1 MTKTTLIQKII
12 LYNSPSAWAT
22 SIDRI
27 SQGRSVSFP
36 GWIIDYK
43 IPNPGEDYQNAKFAC
58 EHYFMDYIPYTG
70 KFGLFKQE
78 QKFYRRSATAWGNPK
93 CVVKDF
99 AWVEGSQ
106 QQQLE
111 QALYVT
117 FRYKRSFQAFRKK
130 YGAGTQEDAYKF
142 WISHNGT
149 HRFNNNFDTSVVQSI
164 QDRIR
169 AAGFPVA

>member
-1 MTKTTLIQKII
+1 MTTTTLIQKII
-12 LYNSPSAWAT
+12 LYNSPTVWA
-22 SIDRI
+22 SGIA
-27 SQGRSVSFP
+27 QVSGGSHFSLP
-36 GWIIDYK
+36 GWMIDYV
-43 IPNPGEDYQNAKFAC
+43 IPTSNTQGVKPSC
-58 EHYFMDYIPYTG
+58 EAYFMDYLPETG

-78 QKFYRRSATAWGNPK
+78 QKTIRRNTTAWGNPK

-99 AWVEGSQ
+99 TWVEGSQ

-117 FRYKRSFQAFRKK
+117 FRYKRSFQDFRKK

-142 WISHNGT
+142 WLSHNGT
-149 HRFNNNFDTSVVQSI
+149 HRFNNNFNTSVVKSL

>member
-1 MTKTTLIQKII
+1 MQQLGVTL
-12 LYNSPSAWAT
+12 
-22 SIDRI
+22 
-27 SQGRSVSFP
+27 SV
-36 GWIIDYK
+36 
-43 IPNPGEDYQNAKFAC
+43 
-58 EHYFMDYIPYTG
+58 
-70 KFGLFKQE
+70 
-78 QKFYRRSATAWGNPK
+78 

>member
-1 MTKTTLIQKII
+1 MTTTLIQKII
-12 LYNSPSAWAT
+12 LYNSPTAWA
-22 SIDRI
+22 SGVA
-27 SQGRSVSFP
+27 QVSGGARFSLP
-36 GWIIDYK
+36 GWMIDYK

-58 EHYFMDYIPYTG
+58 EHYFMDYLPETG

-78 QKFYRRSATAWGNPK
+78 QKFYRRSASAWGNPK
-93 CVVKDF
+93 CVVQDF
-99 AWVEGSQ
+99 VWVEGSQ

-117 FRYKRSFQAFRKK
+117 FRYKRSFQDFRKK

-142 WISHNGT
+142 WLSHNGT
-149 HRFNNNFDTSVVQSI
+149 YRFNNNFDTSVVKSI

>member
-1 MTKTTLIQKII
+1 MTTTLIQKIV
-12 LYNSPSAWAT
+12 LYNSPTVRASGIA
-22 SIDRI
+22 
-27 SQGRSVSFP
+27 QVSGGARFSLP
-36 GWIIDYK
+36 GWMIDYA
-43 IPNPGEDYQNAKFAC
+43 IPSSDIQGVKPSC
-58 EHYFMDYIPYTG
+58 EAYFMDYLPETG

-78 QKFYRRSATAWGNPK
+78 QKFYRRSASAWGNPK

-99 AWVEGSQ
+99 AWVEGSP

-130 YGAGTQEDAYKF
+130 YGNGTQEDAYKF
-142 WISHNGT
+142 WLSHNGT
-149 HRFNNNFDTSVVQSI
+149 HRFNNNFDTSVVKSI

-169 AAGFPVA
+169 AAGFLVA